1 MINTIDID
9 KALIP
14 YSFDMQLDN
23 KTYNFTIRY
32 NSESDFFT
40 IDVAREQE
48 DILLGE
54 KILYGKPLFQDHR
67 HLDLPQMVILPV
79 DLADEQLRAGYE
91 ELSETV
97 FLYMIEGDT
106 SAAI

>member
-14 YSFDMQLDN
+14 YSFDMQLEN
-23 KTYNFTIRY
+23 KTYTFTVRY
-32 NSESDFFT
+32 NSEADFFT
-40 IDVAREQE
+40 LDVSREQE
-48 DILLGE
+48 DMLLGE
-54 KILYGKPLFQDHR
+54 KIVYGKPLFQDHR
-67 HLDLPQMVILPV
+67 HLDLPDMIILPV

-97 FLYMIEGDT
+97 FLYMIEGDA
-106 SAAI
+106 SATI